1 MQNNVVP
8 LFMFGCESSTIIAT
22 CDRQIDVLTRLW
34 SACLENSFAGST
46 LLVISWFDFA
56 YLLVYLLICLFAC
69 LFVCLLACLFAC
81 LFAYLLAY
89 LLVLSSA
96 TATLIQWQLP
106 ARLLVSRTHEGGPTR
121 LRWRPCVLFCILT
134 RARDVAPIPVDA
146 SAVRRTPS
154 PKRARTRDTSGHTRR
169 RRNPKHFV
177 CHLWQCVAFVSV
189 PL

>member
-1 MQNNVVP
+1 MKSILAWTSETEGRSSRVLWPTAVHRLADQEGVSSQPAKRHRGDSHLALRGGQRLPRCLGQRVRQALETTLFGPRKPCGALSMLDDAKRLALGNLCTRRRAGVP
-8 LFMFGCESSTIIAT
+8 SH
-22 CDRQIDVLTRLW
+22 RQCTF
-34 SACLENSFAGST
+34 FA
-46 LLVISWFDFA
+46 
-56 YLLVYLLICLFAC
+56 
-69 LFVCLLACLFAC
+69 
-81 LFAYLLAY
+81 
-89 LLVLSSA
+89 
-96 TATLIQWQLP
+96 
-106 ARLLVSRTHEGGPTR
+106 GGPTR

>member
-1 MQNNVVP
+1 MCVRVQVPSAKRRVIHNDVVP
-8 LFMFGCESSTIIAT
+8 LFLFGCLDTSLE
-22 CDRQIDVLTRLW
+22 CLPRKLVRWFDCVGDQLVRLCLF
-34 SACLENSFAGST
+34 ACL
-46 LLVISWFDFA
+46 FA
-56 YLLVYLLICLFAC
+56 YLLIR

-81 LFAYLLAY
+81 LVAYLLAY

>member
-1 MQNNVVP
+1 MYLRGHNAWESCRFWKTVCCGLPRKMPCASNRCQALVQRCLGQRLRQALETTLFGPRKPCGALSMLDDAKRLALGSLCTRRRAGVP
-8 LFMFGCESSTIIAT
+8 SH
-22 CDRQIDVLTRLW
+22 RQCTF
-34 SACLENSFAGST
+34 FA
-46 LLVISWFDFA
+46 
-56 YLLVYLLICLFAC
+56 
-69 LFVCLLACLFAC
+69 
-81 LFAYLLAY
+81 
-89 LLVLSSA
+89 
-96 TATLIQWQLP
+96 
-106 ARLLVSRTHEGGPTR
+106 GGPTR